1 MTLDWITIST
11 RSNNF
16 WSSFPDTE
24 TSNSIYSIY
33 YLRMSFN
40 WVDWSLSILKIPA
53 SNQNGTT
60 LLVRI

>member
-11 RSNNF
+11 CSNNF

-53 SNQNGTT
+53 SNQNGTS

>member
-40 WVDWSLSILKIPA
+40 WVDWSLGILKIPA
-53 SNQNGTT
+53 SNQNGTS